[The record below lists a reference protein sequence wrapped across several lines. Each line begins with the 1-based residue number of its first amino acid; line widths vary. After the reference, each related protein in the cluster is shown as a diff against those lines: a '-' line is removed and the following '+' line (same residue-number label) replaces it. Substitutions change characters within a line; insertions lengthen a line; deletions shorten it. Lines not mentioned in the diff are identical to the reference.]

1 MPGAGRARIE
11 TGSAAVADLG
21 VAAVARPTMSQ
32 REALDRVDLSIDIAP
47 QRGLLLQNPILV
59 ASGTFGYGVEYGE
72 VVDVQRLGAICCK
85 GTTLRPRAGNPPPR
99 VAETPGGM
107 LNSIGL
113 QNPGVEHVARE
124 YAPHF
129 DRMGC
134 AVIVNIAGADADDY
148 VHCVRVLDKA
158 AGIAGYELNI
168 SCPNIAHGLDLGRD
182 PDAAA
187 RVTAAVRAVTERCV
201 VVKLSPNVTDI
212 GAVAAAVESA
222 GADAVSA
229 VNTFIGMKIHRHA
242 RRPVLPGAGTGG
254 LSGPAIKPLALAA
267 VAAVRGAVRIPVI
280 GVGGI
285 SDAGD
290 AVDFLIAGADAVQV
304 GTATFSDPAAGL
316 RIVDGLA
323 EYVQATGVT
332 RLSELRWSPP
342 GGAGAVRDGIV
353 AEPEPTGER

>member
-1 MPGAGRARIE
+1 
-11 TGSAAVADLG
+11 
-21 VAAVARPTMSQ
+21 
-32 REALDRVDLSIDIAP
+32 
-47 QRGLLLQNPILV
+47 
-59 ASGTFGYGVEYGE
+59 
-72 VVDVQRLGAICCK
+72 
-85 GTTLRPRAGNPPPR
+85 
-99 VAETPGGM
+99 M

-148 VHCVRVLDKA
+148 VHCVRVLDHA
-158 AGIAGYELNI
+158 AGIDGYELNI

-182 PDAAA
+182 PHAAA

-229 VNTFIGMKIHRHA
+229 VNTFLGMKIDRRS
-242 RRPVLPGAGTGG
+242 RRPILPGAGVGG

-267 VAAVRGAVRIPVI
+267 VAAARRAVRIPVI

-285 SDAGD
+285 TDTDDAL
-290 AVDFLIAGADAVQV
+290 DFFVAGADAIQV
-304 GTATFSDPAAGL
+304 GTATFVDPSASIRIVAGL
-316 RIVDGLA
+316 TDHLARTGL
-323 EYVQATGVT
+323 
-332 RLSELRWSPP
+332 SHPPELRWHQVET
-342 GGAGAVRDGIV
+342 AGC
-353 AEPEPTGER
+353 

>member
-1 MPGAGRARIE
+1 MH
-11 TGSAAVADLG
+11 VDLG
-21 VAAVARPTMSQ
+21 
-32 REALDRVDLSIDIAP
+32 
-47 QRGLLLQNPILV
+47 RGLRLANPVGL
-59 ASGTFGYGVEYGE
+59 ASGTAGFGFELVELI
-72 VVDVQRLGAICCK
+72 DLDRIGALYTK
-85 GTTLRPRAGNPPPR
+85 GTTRRARSGNAPPR
-99 VAETPGGM
+99 VAETAAGM

-113 QNPGVEHVARE
+113 QNPGVDHVARE
-124 YAPHF
+124 YAPRF
-129 DRMGC
+129 RQWRC
-134 AVIVNIAGADADDY
+134 AVIVNVAGAGVDDY
-148 VHCVRVLDKA
+148 VDCVRILDRVE
-158 AGIAGYELNI
+158 GVAGYELNI

-182 PDAAA
+182 PQGAA

-229 VNTFIGMKIHRHA
+229 VNTFVGMKIHRHA

-304 GTATFSDPAAGL
+304 GTATFADPATAT
-316 RIVDGLA
+316 RVVDGLTDYLA
-323 EYVQATGVT
+323 EAGMS
-332 RLSELRWSPP
+332 RPADLRWRSEVEATPC
-342 GGAGAVRDGIV
+342 
-353 AEPEPTGER
+353 